1 MAERN
6 PFLEVKTIVQ
16 PTASPVDTFVQ
27 PAPVDDTRLREL
39 STFLN
44 NMTPRVERYAQIER
58 GRKDKKD
65 ITRAKKAYAD
75 LLDLNLSYD
84 ELVKKGEISPEE
96 SPVFR
101 YAYHEAK
108 GESLGYS
115 FIQKASEAYFKSNL
129 VGKTS
134 TAGFDNWF
142 NNYKKAFIKNNEI
155 TLNELGAF
163 DPFNNLTKQAQSS
176 LMNQHLA
183 NVRKNVA
190 KGASDTSLK
199 LIRQIANNALAKAG
213 GDPSQVDWKT
223 IGTIIHA
230 KRSEL
235 AKVSKKPFKEINDET
250 LEDLSKLFAGFDNP
264 IYFEN
269 LISGMKTSGGA
280 SLGDTLQGRA
290 FIADL
295 NSEINKN
302 LNTQTTRN
310 NNIRKENSLATQA
323 IFNRTLKPL
332 VSLPIEELKNE
343 TVMFLEEG
351 TSDGYYERTIGQIAG
366 QIGIDLDT
374 VADDT
379 QKLNGTQLISILKAA
394 ANEGDPII
402 NFGGVGLNGQG
413 EELRTLIFDQV
424 ANNSNPSWQADLS
437 KELDTF
443 IEAKNKATELSGEY
457 LGRWKK
463 VLRELGVDSG
473 TAYDYYERIIAP
485 LALTD
490 KDSRY
495 LLEYAERMDQVFKDR
510 IEAQTKA
517 EIAEEKRI
525 EIRDES
531 RNYTSNQAITKDK
544 ANALDDP
551 VFKDTLRG
559 LLRIQQTDAESLN
572 LLFIQDQDAFDKY
585 NRFIDSYLYLDHE
598 NYFNLPQR
606 EKRELLKGLR
616 QDILDDMKRNQT
628 IKPTHRYV
636 PLFHDNGDLRYGSDG
651 FVLYEKIDIRD

>member
-332 VSLPIEELKNE
+332 VNLTIEQLKDE

-394 ANEGDPII
+394 ANEGDTII

-572 LLFIQDQDAFDKY
+572 LLFIQDHDAFDKY

>member
-332 VSLPIEELKNE
+332 VNLTIEQLKDE

>member
-332 VSLPIEELKNE
+332 VNLTIEQLKDE

-351 TSDGYYERTIGQIAG
+351 TSDGYYELTIGEIAG

-394 ANEGDPII
+394 ANEGDTII

-572 LLFIQDQDAFDKY
+572 LLFIQDHDAFDKY